1 MNEDIL
7 KGNWK
12 QFKGKA
18 KKNWGKLT
26 DDDLDVVEA
35 AVSVDIRN
43 FEHASNR
50 IKENEMIVLDLTKKY
65 GSVIRY
71 SSNKLLTNPD
81 FMLKAIKVYSV
92 SIKYI
97 SHELK
102 ENNDFID
109 EVIKIDKWN
118 KEYLKG
124 C

>member
-1 MNEDIL
+1 
-7 KGNWK
+7 
-12 QFKGKA
+12 
-18 KKNWGKLT
+18 
-26 DDDLDVVEA
+26 
-35 AVSVDIRN
+35 
-43 FEHASNR
+43 
-50 IKENEMIVLDLTKKY
+50 
-65 GSVIRY
+65 
-71 SSNKLLTNPD
+71 
-81 FMLKAIKVYSV
+81 MLKAIKVYSV